1 MPQTT
6 TPTHTTNQ
14 QFIDY
19 IKARR
24 DAIEAE
30 IRRNKEQAGIA
41 KEVLSSTAIEGMK
54 MQLEMLTDALRIM
67 THGTGPAR
75 RRFRRDYERNL
86 ARQGV
91 KLEG

>member
-1 MPQTT
+1 M
-6 TPTHTTNQ
+6 TNQ

-41 KEVLSSTAIEGMK
+41 KQVLSQTCIDGMNK
-54 MQLEMLTDALRIM
+54 QLEMLASALKIM
-67 THGTGPAR
+67 THGAGPAR

-86 ARQGV
+86 ARRGV
-91 KLEG
+91 TLDG

>member
-1 MPQTT
+1 M
-6 TPTHTTNQ
+6 TNE
-14 QFIDY
+14 QFTQY
-19 IKARR
+19 IQAKL
-24 DAIEAE
+24 EALM
-30 IRRNKEQAGIA
+30 KLPA
-41 KEVLSSTAIEGMK
+41 KDRPEG
-54 MQLEMLTDALRIM
+54 QEAMLTSALKIM